1 MKNKK
6 YVLMIAGAMSIL
18 QCFAAHAGIWA
29 QDGDQWKYQ
38 KDDGTYAEYEWV
50 QDSGDW
56 YYCSRWGNM
65 EKNTVIDGYY
75 LGADGR
81 MIPES
86 DTENPLYGETVY
98 STCYMQVNSYEDC
111 GTYYKAQVT
120 LYDRSYY
127 SNDELQY
134 TRGDQFWIRPKGVY
148 GTVSD
153 MVMSTNG
160 DMRLTVQCGR
170 DSYEFTKD
178 VALCFPYEQEE
189 QVLSRKIKETEI
201 FLPKNVVIV
210 PVKGFEEYSL
220 QKVTLDRF
228 LNENWSRMIPVFD
241 GKTVRTLYDDIVNY
255 AD

>member
-98 STCYMQVNSYEDC
+98 STCYMQVNSYEDWPICSRRIVLVLWKDYC
-111 GTYYKAQVT
+111 GKTA
-120 LYDRSYY
+120 
-127 SNDELQY
+127 
-134 TRGDQFWIRPKGVY
+134 
-148 GTVSD
+148 
-153 MVMSTNG
+153 
-160 DMRLTVQCGR
+160 
-170 DSYEFTKD
+170 
-178 VALCFPYEQEE
+178 A
-189 QVLSRKIKETEI
+189 
-201 FLPKNVVIV
+201 LPK
-210 PVKGFEEYSL
+210 
-220 QKVTLDRF
+220 
-228 LNENWSRMIPVFD
+228 ENRRIKCII
-241 GKTVRTLYDDIVNY
+241 KTI
-255 AD
+255 

>member
-1 MKNKK
+1 
-6 YVLMIAGAMSIL
+6 MIAGAMSIL

-81 MIPES
+81 MIRNQ
-86 DTENPLYGETVY
+86 TQKIHYTVKRY
-98 STCYMQVNSYEDC
+98 TAPVICRLTAMRI

-134 TRGDQFWIRPKGVY
+134 TIGDQFWIRPKGVY

-160 DMRLTVQCGR
+160 
-170 DSYEFTKD
+170 
-178 VALCFPYEQEE
+178 
-189 QVLSRKIKETEI
+189 EI
-201 FLPKNVVIV
+201 VRNCPC
-210 PVKGFEEYSL
+210 EAEYPERPQS
-220 QKVTLDRF
+220 
-228 LNENWSRMIPVFD
+228 LNEIEMI
-241 GKTVRTLYDDIVNY
+241 
-255 AD
+255 

>member
-86 DTENPLYGETVY
+86 DTE
-98 STCYMQVNSYEDC
+98 
-111 GTYYKAQVT
+111 K
-120 LYDRSYY
+120 
-127 SNDELQY
+127 
-134 TRGDQFWIRPKGVY
+134 
-148 GTVSD
+148 
-153 MVMSTNG
+153 
-160 DMRLTVQCGR
+160 
-170 DSYEFTKD
+170 
-178 VALCFPYEQEE
+178 
-189 QVLSRKIKETEI
+189 
-201 FLPKNVVIV
+201 
-210 PVKGFEEYSL
+210 
-220 QKVTLDRF
+220 
-228 LNENWSRMIPVFD
+228 
-241 GKTVRTLYDDIVNY
+241 
-255 AD
+255 

>member
-1 MKNKK
+1 M
-6 YVLMIAGAMSIL
+6 
-18 QCFAAHAGIWA
+18 
-29 QDGDQWKYQ
+29 
-38 KDDGTYAEYEWV
+38 
-50 QDSGDW
+50 
-56 YYCSRWGNM
+56 
-65 EKNTVIDGYY
+65 
-75 LGADGR
+75 
-81 MIPES
+81 
-86 DTENPLYGETVY
+86 
-98 STCYMQVNSYEDC
+98 
-111 GTYYKAQVT
+111 
-120 LYDRSYY
+120 
-127 SNDELQY
+127 
-134 TRGDQFWIRPKGVY
+134 
-148 GTVSD
+148 
-153 MVMSTNG
+153 
-160 DMRLTVQCGR
+160 QCGR